1 MDTTQFIAR
10 HVVNL
15 PRSGIRDFFEI
26 VAKMDDVISLGI
38 GEPDFD
44 TPWHIREAAIYAL
57 EKGKTHYT
65 SNLGLI
71 ELRRA
76 INRYLE
82 KNFDLSYRPEDEILV
97 TVGVSEALD
106 IAFRAL
112 VNPGD
117 AVMFH
122 QPCYVSYHP
131 SITLTHGVAVPV
143 PTYAKDN
150 FALTA
155 EALASAWQPGC
166 KLLVLNLPCNPTGG
180 TCSRAQLEAIA
191 RFCVEKDLLVLSDEI
206 YSELTFEGG
215 HVSIACLPGMQ
226 ERTVFLHGF
235 SKAFAMTGWRIG
247 YACGPAA
254 LIEAM
259 MKVHQYSMMCASI
272 ISQEGA
278 IEALQRGADAMNA
291 MREQYQRRRDF
302 IVRRFNEIGLKCHL
316 PRGSF
321 YAFPDVSVTGMSE
334 KDFAV
339 GLLQAERV
347 AMVPG
352 TAFGGNGA
360 GFCRAC
366 FATGYDQLI
375 EAGTRIE
382 RYVQKLAAQSARAE
396 GPQGDSPG

>member
-1 MDTTQFIAR
+1 MDPSRHIAR
-10 HVVNL
+10 HVIDL
-15 PRSGIRDFFEI
+15 PKSGIRDFFEV
-26 VAKMDDVISLGI
+26 VAKMKDVISLGI

-76 INRYLE
+76 ISHYVE
-82 KNFDLSYRPEDEILV
+82 KNFGIGYRPEDEILV

-106 IAFRAL
+106 LAFRAL
-112 VNPGD
+112 INPGD
-117 AVMFH
+117 KVMFH

-131 SITLTHGVAVPV
+131 SVTLTHGVAVPV

-150 FALTA
+150 FALTS
-155 EALASAWQPGC
+155 EALRAAWQPDC

-180 TCSRAQLEAIA
+180 TCSRAQIEAIA
-191 RFCVEKDLLVLSDEI
+191 KFVVEKDLLVLSDEI
-206 YSELTFEGG
+206 YSELTFEGE
-215 HVSIACLPGMQ
+215 HVSIASLPGMK
-226 ERTVFLHGF
+226 ERVIFLHGF

-247 YACGPAA
+247 YACGPAP

-278 IEALQRGADAMNA
+278 IEALQRGEDAMKA
-291 MREQYQRRRDF
+291 MRDQYHRRRDF

-321 YAFPDVSVTGMSE
+321 YAFPSVEISGMSE
-334 KDFAV
+334 NEFAV

-352 TAFGGNGA
+352 TAFGENGA

-366 FATGYDQLI
+366 FATSYEQLI
-375 EAGTRIE
+375 EAGNRIE
-382 RYVQKLAAQSARAE
+382 RYVQSLAKKR
-396 GPQGDSPG
+396 

>member
-1 MDTTQFIAR
+1 MDSTRYIAK
-10 HVVNL
+10 HVINL

-26 VAKMDDVISLGI
+26 VSKMKDVISLGI

-76 INRYLE
+76 INRYVE
-82 KNFDLSYRPEDEILV
+82 NKFNVSYQPEDEIIV
-97 TVGVSEALD
+97 TVGVSEAID
-106 IAFRAL
+106 IAVRAL
-112 VNPGD
+112 INPGD
-117 AVMFH
+117 KVMFH

-131 SITLTHGVAVPV
+131 SITLTYGEAIPV
-143 PTYAKDN
+143 PTFAKDN

-155 EALASAWQPGC
+155 EALREAWQPGA
-166 KLLVLNLPCNPTGG
+166 KLLMLNLPCNPTGG
-180 TCSRAQLEAIA
+180 TCNRAQLEAIA
-191 RFCVEKDLLVLSDEI
+191 KFAIEKDLLVLSDEI
-206 YSELTFEGG
+206 YSELTFDGE
-215 HVSIACLPGMQ
+215 HVSIASLPGMK
-226 ERTVFLHGF
+226 ERTIFLHGF

-247 YACGPAA
+247 YACGPAT

-278 IEALQRGADAMNA
+278 IEALVRGEEGMKK
-291 MREQYQRRRDF
+291 MRDQYHRRRDY
-302 IVRRFNEIGLKCHL
+302 IVRRLNEIGLKCHL

-321 YAFPDVSVTGMSE
+321 YAFPDVSTTGLSE

-339 GLLQAERV
+339 GLLQAEKV

-352 TAFGGNGA
+352 TAFGANGA

-366 FATGYDQLI
+366 FATSYEQLV
-375 EAGTRIE
+375 EASNRIE
-382 RYVQKLAAQSARAE
+382 RHVQALATKR
-396 GPQGDSPG
+396 

>member
-1 MDTTQFIAR
+1 MDTTRYIAK
-10 HVVNL
+10 HVINL
-15 PRSGIRDFFEI
+15 PRSGIRDFFEV
-26 VAKMDDVISLGI
+26 VAKMKDVISLGI

-76 INRYLE
+76 ISRYVE
-82 KNFDLSYRPEDEILV
+82 KNFSVAYRPEDEIII

-106 IAFRAL
+106 IACRAFI
-112 VNPGD
+112 NPGD
-117 AVMFH
+117 KVMYH
-122 QPCYVSYHP
+122 QPCYVSYSP

-143 PTYAKDN
+143 PTFARDN
-150 FALTA
+150 FALTV
-155 EALASAWQPGC
+155 EALRAAWQPGC
-166 KLLVLNLPCNPTGG
+166 KILMLNLPCNPTGG
-180 TCSRAQLEAIA
+180 TCDRAQIEGIA
-191 RFCVEKDLLVLSDEI
+191 KFAVEKDLLVLSDEI
-206 YSELTFEGG
+206 YSELTFEGV
-215 HVSIACLPGMQ
+215 HTSIASLPGMK
-226 ERTVFLHGF
+226 ERVIFLHGF

-259 MKVHQYSMMCASI
+259 MKIHQYSMLCASI
-272 ISQEGA
+272 LSQEA
-278 IEALQRGADAMNA
+278 ALEALVRGEDAMKS
-291 MREQYQRRRDF
+291 MRDQYHRRRDF

-321 YAFPDVSVTGMSE
+321 YAFPDVSVTGLSE

-339 GLLQAERV
+339 SLLQAEKV

-352 TAFGGNGA
+352 TAFGANGS

-366 FATGYDQLI
+366 FATSYEQLI
-375 EAGTRIE
+375 EAGNRID
-382 RYVQKLAAQSARAE
+382 RHVQSLASK
-396 GPQGDSPG
+396 P

>member
-1 MDTTQFIAR
+1 MDTTRYIAK
-10 HVVNL
+10 HVINL
-15 PRSGIRDFFEI
+15 PKSGIRDFFEI
-26 VAKMDDVISLGI
+26 VAKMKDVISLGI

-76 INRYLE
+76 ISRYVE
-82 KNFDLSYRPEDEILV
+82 QNFSVAYRPEDEIII

-106 IAFRAL
+106 IACRAFI
-112 VNPGD
+112 NPGD
-117 AVMFH
+117 KVMYH
-122 QPCYVSYHP
+122 QPCYVSYSP
-131 SITLTHGVAVPV
+131 SITLTHGVPVPV
-143 PTYAKDN
+143 PTFARDN
-150 FALTA
+150 FALTV
-155 EALASAWQPGC
+155 EALRAAWQPGC
-166 KLLVLNLPCNPTGG
+166 KILMLNLPCNPTGG
-180 TCSRAQLEAIA
+180 TCDRAQIEGIA
-191 RFCVEKDLLVLSDEI
+191 KFAVEKDLLVLSDEI
-206 YSELTFEGG
+206 YSELTFEGV
-215 HVSIACLPGMQ
+215 HTSIASLPGMK
-226 ERTVFLHGF
+226 ERVIFLHGF

-259 MKVHQYSMMCASI
+259 MKIHQYSMLCASI
-272 ISQEGA
+272 LSQEA
-278 IEALQRGADAMNA
+278 ALEALVRGEDAMKS
-291 MREQYQRRRDF
+291 MRDQYHRRRDF

-321 YAFPDVSVTGMSE
+321 YAFPDVSVTGLSE

-339 GLLQAERV
+339 SLLQAEKV

-352 TAFGGNGA
+352 TAFGANGS

-366 FATGYDQLI
+366 FATSYEQLI
-375 EAGTRIE
+375 EAGNRID
-382 RYVQKLAAQSARAE
+382 RHVQSLASK
-396 GPQGDSPG
+396 P

>member
-1 MDTTQFIAR
+1 MDTSRYIAR
-10 HVVNL
+10 HVINL

-26 VAKMDDVISLGI
+26 VSKMRDVISLGI

-44 TPWHIREAAIYAL
+44 TPWHIREAGIYAL

-76 INRYLE
+76 ISKYVE
-82 KNFDLSYRPEDEILV
+82 QNFSVSYRPEDEVII

-106 IAFRAL
+106 LACRAL

-117 AVMFH
+117 KVMFH

-143 PTYAKDN
+143 PTFAKDN
-150 FALTA
+150 FALTV
-155 EALASAWQPGC
+155 EALRAAWQPGC
-166 KLLVLNLPCNPTGG
+166 KLLMLNLPCNPTGG
-180 TCSRAQLEAIA
+180 TCDRAQIEAIA
-191 RFCVEKDLLVLSDEI
+191 KFAVEKDLIVLSDEI
-206 YSELTFEGG
+206 YSELTFEGV
-215 HVSIACLPGMQ
+215 HTSIASIPGMK
-226 ERTVFLHGF
+226 ERTIFLHGF

-259 MKVHQYSMMCASI
+259 MKVHQYSMLCASI
-272 ISQEGA
+272 ISQEAA
-278 IEALQRGADAMNA
+278 IEALVRGEDAMKK
-291 MREQYQRRRDF
+291 MRDQYHRRRDF

-321 YAFPDVSVTGMSE
+321 YAFPDVSATGLSE

-339 GLLQAERV
+339 GLLQAEKV

-352 TAFGGNGA
+352 TAFGANGS

-366 FATGYDQLI
+366 FATSYEQLI
-375 EAGTRIE
+375 EAGVRIE
-382 RYVQKLAAQSARAE
+382 RHVQSLAAKK
-396 GPQGDSPG
+396 

>member
-1 MDTTQFIAR
+1 MDPTRHIAR
-10 HVVNL
+10 HVIDL
-15 PRSGIRDFFEI
+15 PKSGIRDFFEV
-26 VAKMDDVISLGI
+26 VAKMKDVISLGI

-76 INRYLE
+76 ISRYLE
-82 KNFDLSYRPEDEILV
+82 KTFGLGYRPEDEILV

-106 IAFRAL
+106 LAFRAF

-117 AVMFH
+117 KVMFH

-131 SITLTHGVAVPV
+131 SVTLTHGVAVPV

-150 FALTA
+150 FALTS
-155 EALASAWQPGC
+155 EALRAAWQPGC

-180 TCSRAQLEAIA
+180 TCNRAQIEAIA
-191 RFCVEKDLLVLSDEI
+191 KFAVEKDLLVLSDEI
-206 YSELTFEGG
+206 YSELTFEGE
-215 HVSIACLPGMQ
+215 HVSIAGLPGMK
-226 ERTVFLHGF
+226 ERVIFLHGF

-247 YACGPAA
+247 YACGPAP

-278 IEALQRGADAMNA
+278 IEALQRGEDAMKA
-291 MREQYQRRRDF
+291 MRDQYHRRRDF
-302 IVRRFNEIGLKCHL
+302 IVRRFNEVGLKCHL

-321 YAFPDVSVTGMSE
+321 YAFPSVAISGLSE
-334 KDFAV
+334 KEFAV

-352 TAFGGNGA
+352 TAFGENGA

-366 FATGYDQLI
+366 FATSYEQLI
-375 EAGTRIE
+375 EAGNRIE
-382 RYVQKLAAQSARAE
+382 RYMQSLAKKR
-396 GPQGDSPG
+396 